1 MQMKIRIQEKIRKNT
16 ILQYPFPHPS
26 SFSFPNKKK
35 KNRKERRNLP
45 QSSIQSNTQSLL
57 NTITPVIIH
66 TRVRNEI
73 VTRSVQIAW
82 LKSSA
87 QLFDD
92 LKEISR
98 ATRRRRRLS
107 RLSQLYSS
115 LHKFLSLLTPVIAFA
130 QPAAGRSNPKP
141 SAGFVINLL

>member
-1 MQMKIRIQEKIRKNT
+1 MKIRIQEKIRKNT
-16 ILQYPFPHPS
+16 ILQNTISISPS
-26 SFSFPNKKK
+26 FLFFLSPPKK
-35 KNRKERRNLP
+35 KNRKERRNLS